1 MDIFLVFKNE
11 FLSILMIEFIFFI
24 SVFVL
29 IISFLSLLKWRKVK
43 KLVFTINFSEY
54 QVFERVYLSSNK
66 HYSFKQIYGFPI
78 KGKILINNKRMIFLP
93 VKWSLPLF
101 HTELPF
107 LLNKEKHLKLIF
119 KQNYPNEIS
128 IRTQANTK
136 LSNTTEVEL
145 IIESENLAQKK
156 AILKAFEENGFY

>member
-1 MDIFLVFKNE
+1 
-11 FLSILMIEFIFFI
+11 MIEFIIFI

-78 KGKILINNKRMIFLP
+78 KGKILINNKRLIFLP

-107 LLNKEKHLKLIF
+107 LLNKEEHLKLIF

-156 AILKAFEENGFY
+156 AILKALEENGFY

>member
-11 FLSILMIEFIFFI
+11 FLSILMIEFIIFI

-78 KGKILINNKRMIFLP
+78 KGKILINNKRLIFLP

-107 LLNKEKHLKLIF
+107 LLNKE
-119 KQNYPNEIS
+119 
-128 IRTQANTK
+128 
-136 LSNTTEVEL
+136 
-145 IIESENLAQKK
+145 
-156 AILKAFEENGFY
+156 